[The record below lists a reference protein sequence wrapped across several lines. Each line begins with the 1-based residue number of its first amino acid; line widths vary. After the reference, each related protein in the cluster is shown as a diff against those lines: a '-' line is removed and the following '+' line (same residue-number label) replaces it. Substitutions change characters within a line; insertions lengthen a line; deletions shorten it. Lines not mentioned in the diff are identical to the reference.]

1 MIDTCLFTHVFAS
14 AGVGRTGTYIVI
26 DSMMKQL
33 RDKQSLNIYSFLTHI
48 RQQRNYMVQ
57 TEVKLLFSAAPRS

>member
-1 MIDTCLFTHVFAS
+1 MFTLVFAS

-57 TEVKLLFSAAPRS
+57 TEVALLFSESFFAAMCL

>member
-1 MIDTCLFTHVFAS
+1 MRGRFALVFAS